1 MAKKETQEP
10 TTWAGKM
17 KDFGGGNFTFLSSD
31 GEVLIFIVVGL
42 PVLMKSKYLGKEG
55 ERIGCPV
62 VTDEGYLLFVT
73 GKRLA
78 RKLSKHEKVF
88 KTNALMVTRHGV
100 EGDVNAKYEIM
111 ALPEPE
117 TFKRLSDIAASDFEP
132 DMIQESIDEALKVMT
147 N

>member
-1 MAKKETQEP
+1 MAKKETQES
-10 TTWAGKM
+10 TTWSGKM

-42 PVLMKSKYLGKEG
+42 PVLMKSRYQGKEG

-78 RKLSKHEKVF
+78 RKLAKHEKVF
-88 KTNALMVTRHGV
+88 GTHALMVVRHGV
-100 EGDVNAKYEIM
+100 EGDVNAKYEIKVI
-111 ALPEPE
+111 PEPE

-132 DMIQESIDEALKVMT
+132 DMIAESVKDASEVMS

>member
-42 PVLMKSKYLGKEG
+42 PVLMKSRYQGKEG

-78 RKLSKHEKVF
+78 RKLAKHEKVF
-88 KTNALMVTRHGV
+88 GTHALMVVRHGV
-100 EGDVNAKYEIM
+100 EGDVNAKYEIKVI
-111 ALPEPE
+111 PEPE

-132 DMIQESIDEALKVMT
+132 DMIAESVKDASEVMS

>member
-17 KDFGGGNFTFLSSD
+17 KEFGGGNFTFLSSD

-42 PVLMKSKYLGKEG
+42 PVLMKSRYQGKEG

-78 RKLSKHEKVF
+78 RKLAKHEKVF
-88 KTNALMVTRHGV
+88 GTHALMVIRHGV
-100 EGDVNAKYEIM
+100 EGDVNAKYEIKVI
-111 ALPEPE
+111 PEPE
-117 TFKRLSDIAASDFEP
+117 IFKRLSDIAASDFEP
-132 DMIQESIDEALKVMT
+132 DMIAESVKDASEVMSK
-147 N
+147 

>member
-42 PVLMKSKYLGKEG
+42 PQLMKSKFQGKEG

-78 RKLSKHEKVF
+78 RKLAKHEKVF
-88 KTNALMVTRHGV
+88 KTNALMVIRHGI
-100 EGDVNAKYEIM
+100 EGDVNAKYEIKVI
-111 ALPEPE
+111 PEPE

-132 DMIQESIDEALKVMT
+132 DMIAESVKDASEVMS